1 MVWPRARH
9 LPWLLVPVALGA
21 IGVVR
26 AWPVD
31 ARSERV
37 ERADVVAEVLGV
49 GVLESA
55 REVHVAFEVSGRVT
69 FLRVDEG
76 ERVAEGDVLG
86 MIDASDAKRDLA
98 VSVAAERAASAAVA
112 RARAEVER
120 ARAVSLRAGADRRR
134 ADSLSVGDVISVS
147 AHEAAIER
155 DATATA
161 EVAALE
167 AALAQ
172 ATQNQQV
179 AVQTRTIRAAQ
190 VVDGELRSPLSGLVV
205 SRPVEAGQLVTPGT
219 PAFTIVS
226 TDAMRVSAW
235 VDETALGRLA
245 IGQPARLIFRSEG
258 DRSFEGRVQRIGR
271 EVDRQTHELLVDVTV
286 LELPT
291 NFATGQRADAW
302 IEVGRLP
309 SAVSVPRGWCGA
321 PIGTQPTA
329 CSVME
334 DGRVATRAVTLGLT
348 GRDRVA
354 VLTGLEPGDVVLEPG
369 AAVGGRV
376 RAVEAP

>member
-1 MVWPRARH
+1 MVRPRARH
-9 LPWLLVPVALGA
+9 LSWLLLPLSLGA
-21 IGVVR
+21 IGIVR
-26 AWPVD
+26 VWPVD
-31 ARSERV
+31 ARAERV

-69 FLRVDEG
+69 SLRVDEG

-86 MIDASDAKRDLA
+86 TIDVADAKRDLA

-112 RARAEVER
+112 RAQAEVAPGQASSSR
-120 ARAVSLRAGADRRR
+120 ASPDRHR
-134 ADSLSVGDVISVS
+134 ADALAVGAVISVS
-147 AHEAAIER
+147 DHEVAVER
-155 DATATA
+155 DTSAPA
-161 EVAALE
+161 EVHALE

-172 ATQNQQV
+172 AVQSHQI
-179 AVQTRTIRAAQ
+179 AVHTRAIRAAQ
-190 VVDGELRSPLSGLVV
+190 VEDGALRSPLSGLIV
-205 SRPVEAGQLVTPGT
+205 SRPVETGQLVTPGT

-245 IGQPARLIFRSEG
+245 IGQPARLVFRSEG
-258 DRSFEGRVQRIGR
+258 DRSFAGRVERIGR

-286 LELPT
+286 LELLT

-309 SAVSVPRGWCGA
+309 AAMSVPRGWCGVPMA
-321 PIGTQPTA
+321 TQPTM

-348 GRDRVA
+348 GRERVA

-369 AAVGGRV
+369 AAVGKRV